1 MAKFIDFAEWL
12 LWRVVLALTYKS
24 RAGSAP
30 IDKAAL
36 LGGHPLF
43 RELGREAHDRI
54 AAYATTRHVARGE
67 TIFMKGDAGASLFA
81 VCSGTVEVLV
91 PSAEGKNAVMNLVQA
106 GEIFGEIA
114 LLDGQPRTADALAF
128 TDCTLMVLE
137 RRDFLPLLREQPEI
151 AVKLLE
157 ILCARIRRTTEQVEE
172 LMFLNLERRVAK
184 ALLRLEKSSQT
195 PYRIS
200 ITQRALSEIVGVSR
214 EETNKQL
221 QLWSRDEIVRLER
234 GGIVVLRAAALQQI
248 AAE

>member
-1 MAKFIDFAEWL
+1 MI
-12 LWRVVLALTYKS
+12 
-24 RAGSAP
+24 
-30 IDKAAL
+30 
-36 LGGHPLF
+36 
-43 RELGREAHDRI
+43 
-54 AAYATTRHVARGE
+54 
-67 TIFMKGDAGASLFA
+67 
-81 VCSGTVEVLV
+81 
-91 PSAEGKNAVMNLVQA
+91 NLINA

-114 LLDGQPRTADALAF
+114 LLDGRPRTADALAF
-128 TDCTLMVLE
+128 TDCILMVLE

-172 LMFLNLERRVAK
+172 IMFLNLERRVAK

-234 GGIVVLRAAALQQI
+234 GGIVVLRAAALEQI

>member
-1 MAKFIDFAEWL
+1 MASTHRGRFVGA
-12 LWRVVLALTYKS
+12 A
-24 RAGSAP
+24 

-36 LGGHPLF
+36 LSKHPLF
-43 RELGREAHDRI
+43 RELGREIHERI
-54 AAYATTRHVARGE
+54 AAYATTRHAARGE
-67 TIFMKGDAGASLFA
+67 TIFMKGDAGTCLFA

-91 PSAEGKNAVMNLVQA
+91 PSAAGKSAVMNLINA

-114 LLDGQPRTADALAF
+114 LLDGRPRTADALAF

-137 RRDFLPLLREQPEI
+137 RRDFLPLLREQPDI

-157 ILCARIRRTTEQVEE
+157 ILCARVRRTTEQVEE
-172 LMFLNLERRVAK
+172 IMFLDLEGRLAK
-184 ALLRLEKSSQT
+184 ALLRLEKSLQA
-195 PYRIS
+195 PYRIA

-221 QLWSRDEIVRLER
+221 QLWSKDNIVRLER
-234 GGIVVLRAAALQQI
+234 GGIVVLRAAALTQI

>member
-1 MAKFIDFAEWL
+1 
-12 LWRVVLALTYKS
+12 
-24 RAGSAP
+24 
-30 IDKAAL
+30 
-36 LGGHPLF
+36 
-43 RELGREAHDRI
+43 
-54 AAYATTRHVARGE
+54 
-67 TIFMKGDAGASLFA
+67 
-81 VCSGTVEVLV
+81 VEVLV
-91 PSAEGKNAVMNLVQA
+91 PSAEGKNAVINLINA

-114 LLDGQPRTADALAF
+114 LLDGRPRTADALAF

-157 ILCARIRRTTEQVEE
+157 ILCGRIRRTTEQVEE
-172 LMFLNLERRVAK
+172 IMFLDLEGRLAK

-195 PYRIS
+195 PNRIA

-221 QLWSRDEIVRLER
+221 QLWSRDAIVRLER
-234 GGIVVLRAAALQQI
+234 GGIVVLRADALTQI

>member
-1 MAKFIDFAEWL
+1 MAS
-12 LWRVVLALTYKS
+12 TYRS
-24 RAGSAP
+24 RAGTAA

-36 LGGHPLF
+36 LSKHPLF
-43 RELGREAHDRI
+43 QELGRDVHERI
-54 AAYATTRHVARGE
+54 AAYATTRQVARGE

-91 PSAEGKNAVMNLVQA
+91 PSAEGKNAVMNLIHE

-114 LLDGQPRTADALAF
+114 LLDGRPRTADALAF

-137 RRDFLPLLREQPEI
+137 RRDFLPLLRERPET

-221 QLWSRDEIVRLER
+221 QLWSKDNIVRLER
-234 GGIVVLRAAALQQI
+234 GGIVVLRAAALEQI

>member
-1 MAKFIDFAEWL
+1 MAS
-12 LWRVVLALTYKS
+12 TYKR
-24 RAGSAP
+24 RAGTAA

-36 LGGHPLF
+36 LSKHPLF
-43 RELGREAHDRI
+43 RELGRDVHERI
-54 AAYATTRHVARGE
+54 AAYATTKHVARGE

-91 PSAEGKNAVMNLVQA
+91 PSAEGKNAVMNLINA

-137 RRDFLPLLREQPEI
+137 RRDFLPLLREQPDI

-157 ILCARIRRTTEQVEE
+157 ILCARVRRTTEQVEE
-172 LMFLNLERRVAK
+172 MMFLDLEGRLAK
-184 ALLRLEKSSQT
+184 ALLRLEKSSQA

-221 QLWSRDEIVRLER
+221 QLWSRDNIVRLER
-234 GGIVVLRAAALQQI
+234 GGIVVLRAAALTQI

>member
-1 MAKFIDFAEWL
+1 MPDVKTRNGPADF
-12 LWRVVLALTYKS
+12 
-24 RAGSAP
+24 
-30 IDKAAL
+30 DKAAL
-36 LGGHPLF
+36 LSRHSLF
-43 RELGREAHDRI
+43 RALGREAHGRI

-67 TIFMKGDAGASLFA
+67 TIFMKGDAGTSLFA
-81 VCSGTVEVLV
+81 VCSGTVQVLV
-91 PSAEGKNAVMNLVQA
+91 PSAEGKNAVINLIHA

-157 ILCARIRRTTEQVEE
+157 ILCGRIRRTTEQVEE
-172 LMFLNLERRVAK
+172 IMFLDLERRLAK
-184 ALLRLEKSSQT
+184 ALLRLETSSQA

-221 QLWSRDEIVRLER
+221 QLWSKDEIVRLER
-234 GGIVVLRAAALQQI
+234 GGIVVLRAAALTQI

>member
-1 MAKFIDFAEWL
+1 MAS
-12 LWRVVLALTYKS
+12 TYRS
-24 RAGSAP
+24 RAGIAA

-36 LGGHPLF
+36 LSKHPLF
-43 RELGREAHDRI
+43 QELGRDVHERI
-54 AAYATTRHVARGE
+54 AAYATTRHVARGA

-91 PSAEGKNAVMNLVQA
+91 PSAEGKNAVMNLIHE

-114 LLDGQPRTADALAF
+114 LLDGRPRTADALAL

-137 RRDFLPLLREQPEI
+137 RRDFLPLLRERPET

-221 QLWSRDEIVRLER
+221 QLWSKDNIVRLER
-234 GGIVVLRAAALQQI
+234 GGIVVLRAAELTQI

>member
-1 MAKFIDFAEWL
+1 MAS
-12 LWRVVLALTYKS
+12 TYKR
-24 RAGSAP
+24 RAGTAA

-36 LGGHPLF
+36 LSKHPLF
-43 RELGREAHDRI
+43 RELGRDVHERI
-54 AAYATTRHVARGE
+54 AAYATTKHVARGE

-91 PSAEGKNAVMNLVQA
+91 PSAEGKNAVINLINA

-114 LLDGQPRTADALAF
+114 LLDGRPRTADALAF

-157 ILCARIRRTTEQVEE
+157 ILCGRIRRTTEQVEE
-172 LMFLNLERRVAK
+172 IMFLDLEGRLAK

-195 PYRIS
+195 PSRIA

-221 QLWSRDEIVRLER
+221 QLWSRDAIVRLER
-234 GGIVVLRAAALQQI
+234 GGIVVLRADALTQI

>member
-1 MAKFIDFAEWL
+1 M
-12 LWRVVLALTYKS
+12 ALTYKS

-43 RELGREAHDRI
+43 RELGRAAHDRI

-91 PSAEGKNAVMNLVQA
+91 PSAEGKNAVINLINE

-114 LLDGQPRTADALAF
+114 LLDGRPRTADALAF

-157 ILCARIRRTTEQVEE
+157 ILCARIRRTTEQVEDI
-172 LMFLNLERRVAK
+172 MFLNLERRLAK
-184 ALLRLEKSSQT
+184 ALLRLEKSSQGA
-195 PYRIS
+195 YRIS

-221 QLWSRDEIVRLER
+221 QIWSRDESVRLER
-234 GGIVVLRAAALQQI
+234 GGSGGRRAAARQQI

>member
-1 MAKFIDFAEWL
+1 VPDVKTRNGPADF
-12 LWRVVLALTYKS
+12 
-24 RAGSAP
+24 
-30 IDKAAL
+30 DKAAL
-36 LGGHPLF
+36 LSRHSLF
-43 RELGREAHDRI
+43 RALGREAHGRI

-67 TIFMKGDAGASLFA
+67 TIFMKGDAGTSLFA
-81 VCSGTVEVLV
+81 VCSGTVQVLV
-91 PSAEGKNAVMNLVQA
+91 PSAEGKNAVINLIHA

-157 ILCARIRRTTEQVEE
+157 ILCGRIRRTTEQVEE
-172 LMFLNLERRVAK
+172 IMFLDLERRLAK
-184 ALLRLEKSSQT
+184 ALLRLETSSQA

-221 QLWSRDEIVRLER
+221 QLWSKDEIVRLER
-234 GGIVVLRAAALQQI
+234 GGIVVLRAAALTQI

>member
-1 MAKFIDFAEWL
+1 MAS
-12 LWRVVLALTYKS
+12 TYKR
-24 RAGSAP
+24 RAGIAA

-36 LGGHPLF
+36 LSKHPLF
-43 RELGREAHDRI
+43 RELGRDVHERI
-54 AAYATTRHVARGE
+54 AAYATTKHVARGE
-67 TIFMKGDAGASLFA
+67 TIFMKGDTGASLFA

-91 PSAEGKNAVMNLVQA
+91 PSVEGKNAVMNLINA

-137 RRDFLPLLREQPEI
+137 RRDFLPLLREQPDI

-157 ILCARIRRTTEQVEE
+157 ILCARVRRTTEQVEE
-172 LMFLNLERRVAK
+172 MMFLDLEGRLAK
-184 ALLRLEKSSQT
+184 ALLRLEKSSQA

-221 QLWSRDEIVRLER
+221 QLWSRDNIVRLER
-234 GGIVVLRAAALQQI
+234 GGIVVLRASALTQI

>member
-1 MAKFIDFAEWL
+1 
-12 LWRVVLALTYKS
+12 
-24 RAGSAP
+24 
-30 IDKAAL
+30 
-36 LGGHPLF
+36 
-43 RELGREAHDRI
+43 
-54 AAYATTRHVARGE
+54 
-67 TIFMKGDAGASLFA
+67 MKGDAGASLFA

-91 PSAEGKNAVMNLVQA
+91 PSAEGKNAVINLINA

-114 LLDGQPRTADALAF
+114 LLDGRPRTADALAF

-157 ILCARIRRTTEQVEE
+157 ILCGRIRRTTEQVEE
-172 LMFLNLERRVAK
+172 IMFLDLEGRLAK

-195 PYRIS
+195 PSRIA

-221 QLWSRDEIVRLER
+221 QLWSRDAIVRLER
-234 GGIVVLRAAALQQI
+234 GGIVVLRADTLTRI

>member
-1 MAKFIDFAEWL
+1 M
-12 LWRVVLALTYKS
+12 ALTYKS

-91 PSAEGKNAVMNLVQA
+91 PSAEGKNAVINLINE

-157 ILCARIRRTTEQVEE
+157 ILCARMRRTTEQVEE
-172 LMFLNLERRVAK
+172 IMFLNLERRLAK
-184 ALLRLEKSSQT
+184 ALLRLEKSSHA

>member
-1 MAKFIDFAEWL
+1 MAS
-12 LWRVVLALTYKS
+12 TYK
-24 RAGSAP
+24 RRTGNAA

-36 LGGHPLF
+36 LSKHPLF
-43 RELGREAHDRI
+43 RELGRDVHERI
-54 AAYATTRHVARGE
+54 AAYATTKHVARGE

-91 PSAEGKNAVMNLVQA
+91 PSAEGKNAVMNLINA

-137 RRDFLPLLREQPEI
+137 RRDFLPLLREQPDI

-157 ILCARIRRTTEQVEE
+157 ILCARVRRTTEQVEE
-172 LMFLNLERRVAK
+172 MMFLDLEGRLAK
-184 ALLRLEKSSQT
+184 ALLRLEKSSQA

-221 QLWSRDEIVRLER
+221 QLWSKDNIVRLER
-234 GGIVVLRAAALQQI
+234 GGIVVLRAAALTRI

>member
-1 MAKFIDFAEWL
+1 MPDVKTRNGPADF
-12 LWRVVLALTYKS
+12 
-24 RAGSAP
+24 
-30 IDKAAL
+30 DKAAL
-36 LGGHPLF
+36 LSRHPLF
-43 RELGREAHDRI
+43 RALGREAHGRI

-67 TIFMKGDAGASLFA
+67 TLFMKGDAGTSLFA
-81 VCSGTVEVLV
+81 VCSGTVQVQVL
-91 PSAEGKNAVMNLVQA
+91 SADGKNAVINLIHA

-157 ILCARIRRTTEQVEE
+157 ILCARVRRTTEQVEE
-172 LMFLNLERRVAK
+172 VMFLDLECRLAK
-184 ALLRLEKSSQT
+184 ALLRLEKSSQA

-221 QLWSRDEIVRLER
+221 RQWSKNEIVRLER
-234 GGIVVLRAAALQQI
+234 GGLVVLHAAALERI
-248 AAE
+248 AGE

>member
-1 MAKFIDFAEWL
+1 MAS
-12 LWRVVLALTYKS
+12 TYRS
-24 RAGSAP
+24 RAATAP

-36 LGGHPLF
+36 LSKHPLF
-43 RELGREAHDRI
+43 RELGRDVHERI

-91 PSAEGKNAVMNLVQA
+91 PSAEGKNAVMNLINE

-114 LLDGQPRTADALAF
+114 LLDGRPRTADALAF

-157 ILCARIRRTTEQVEE
+157 ILCARDPPDHRAGRGADVPD
-172 LMFLNLERRVAK
+172 LEGRLAK
-184 ALLRLEKSSQT
+184 ALLRLEKSSQA

-221 QLWSRDEIVRLER
+221 QLWSKDKIVRLER
-234 GGIVVLRAAALQQI
+234 GGIVVLRAAALTQI

>member
-1 MAKFIDFAEWL
+1 
-12 LWRVVLALTYKS
+12 LASTYKS
-24 RAGSAP
+24 RAAPAP
-30 IDKAAL
+30 IDKATL
-36 LGGHPLF
+36 LSNHPLF
-43 RELGREAHDRI
+43 GELGRDVHERI
-54 AAYATTRHVARGE
+54 AAYATTRHAARGE

-91 PSAEGKNAVMNLVQA
+91 PSAEGKNAVINLINE

-114 LLDGQPRTADALAF
+114 LLDGRPRTADALAF

-157 ILCARIRRTTEQVEE
+157 ILCGRIRRTTEQVEE
-172 LMFLNLERRVAK
+172 IMFLALEGRLAK
-184 ALLRLEKSSQT
+184 ALLRLEKSSRT
-195 PYRIS
+195 PNRIA

-221 QLWSRDEIVRLER
+221 QLWSKDAIVRLER
-234 GGIVVLRAAALQQI
+234 GGIVVLRADTLTRI